1 MPPPSTLSI
10 DASRLNLS
18 HSVVQKIC
26 KSLQYST
33 HRRGQDRKI
42 FVCTLLQELEILIW
56 MTAGAGD
63 GHGLV
68 NAHGNDD
75 SGLFQGCY
83 I

>member
-1 MPPPSTLSI
+1 M
-10 DASRLNLS
+10 
-18 HSVVQKIC
+18 
-26 KSLQYST
+26 QYST

-83 I
+83 IYIGYQIKKYTLLIKYSMKDYMRNGYVQ